1 MFMNMWQVTLKSVHA
16 RESYSPD
23 KTNPD
28 AQMDVWTEQFYTPPS
43 WHKKAYIEHF
53 SLNDI

>member
-1 MFMNMWQVTLKSVHA
+1 MWQVTLKSVHA
-16 RESYSPD
+16 RGSYSPD
-23 KTNPD
+23 TTNPD